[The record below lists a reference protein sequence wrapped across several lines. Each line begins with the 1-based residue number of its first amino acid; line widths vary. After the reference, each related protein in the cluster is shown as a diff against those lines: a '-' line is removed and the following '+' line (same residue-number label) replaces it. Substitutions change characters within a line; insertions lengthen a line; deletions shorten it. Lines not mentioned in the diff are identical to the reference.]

1 MLVANRIKEENVK
14 FIDFRSDT
22 VTQPTPEM
30 REAMANAI
38 VGDDV
43 YQDDPTVNLL
53 EETAA
58 KILGKPAAIFVSS
71 GTMGNQLAVMAAT
84 KRGDE
89 IIIGETY
96 HLFESEVGGIAVLSG
111 AQTRTLP
118 FPDGIPDVDMI
129 AGAIRGENIHYPDTA
144 MICLENAVGNGR
156 VVPVETMNEIY
167 KLAKK
172 NKIHV
177 HVDGARA
184 FNAAVALGIDVKE
197 ITKNCDSIMCCL
209 SKGLCAPV
217 GSIVAGEKDFI
228 EKVRK
233 YRKMIGG
240 GTRQAGIIAA
250 AGLIAITE
258 MTKRLHEDHENARY
272 LARKL
277 AEIDCIE
284 INPSAVEINMVF
296 CKINKSEK
304 LLKELPA
311 LMYKKGIKIND
322 GGFHGQFR
330 FLTSNDTSKDDIDVF
345 IATLIDILA
354 ENK

>member
-1 MLVANRIKEENVK
+1 MLVANRIKEENIK

-22 VTQPTPEM
+22 VTQPTPAM
-30 REAMANAI
+30 RSAMADAV

-43 YQDDPTVNLL
+43 YRDDPTVNLL

-58 KILGKPAAIFVSS
+58 KILGKQAAIFVSS

-84 KRGDE
+84 NRGDE
-89 IIIGETY
+89 IIVGETY
-96 HLFESEVGGIAVLSG
+96 HIFESEAGGVAVLSG
-111 AQTRTLP
+111 VQTRTLP
-118 FPDGIPDVDMI
+118 YPNGIPDVHMI
-129 AGAIRGENIHYPDTA
+129 AEAIRGENIHYPRTK

-156 VVPVETMNEIY
+156 VVPVEIMAEIY

-172 NKIHV
+172 NGIHL

-184 FNAAVALGIDVKE
+184 FNAAVALGCDIKD

-217 GSIVAGEKDFI
+217 GSIVAGDKEFI
-228 EKVRK
+228 ENVRK

-240 GTRQAGIIAA
+240 GMRQAGILAA

-258 MTKRLHEDHENARY
+258 MTKRLYEDHENAKY

-277 AEIDCIE
+277 SEIDCIE
-284 INPSAVEINMVF
+284 IDPSAVEINMVF

-304 LLKELPA
+304 LLRDLPNI
-311 LMYKKGIKIND
+311 MYKKGIKIND
-322 GGFHGQFR
+322 GGFHGMFR
-330 FLTSNDTSKDDIDVF
+330 FLTSNDVTKDDIDV
-345 IATLIDILA
+345 LISELITVFA